1 VNRYREEKIAY
12 DLSEVR
18 QSEMRE
24 RSSGKLLAVWVIPKS
39 RRTKL
44 GVDGKW
50 LYETGFCC

>member
-1 VNRYREEKIAY
+1 MNRYREEKIAY